1 MEKKKQMTE
10 ESLLGAINKKI
21 LLGDGAMGTM
31 LQDMGISACPDSLNL
46 DEKQIEKVIGIHLG
60 YLRAGSDII
69 QTNTFGAN
77 PVKLK
82 SCKLEKDIEEINKN
96 AVLAVKEA
104 FKRYTK
110 QENGEKI
117 FIAGDIGPLG
127 KLLEPAG
134 NIGYGQAVE
143 LFSKQIEALMEG
155 IDFILIETI
164 MDINEASAAIEA
176 VKNVDK
182 NIPIACTLTFG
193 ENAVTMMGTKASN
206 ATKIL
211 QERGADIVGANCSL
225 GSKLMLKIIREM
237 RESDPE
243 ARLMFQP
250 NAGMPVLENGKT
262 TYKESEDIM
271 AENIKE
277 YLQYKPSIIG
287 ACCGSTPAHIKKI
300 ASLISPQ

>member
-1 MEKKKQMTE
+1 METKKQMTE
-10 ESLLGAINKKI
+10 ESLLGTINKKI

-46 DEKQIEKVIGIHLG
+46 KEKQIEKVIGIHLG
-60 YLRAGSDII
+60 YLGAGSDII

-82 SCKLEKDIEEINKN
+82 SCKLENDIEEINKN
-96 AVLAVKEA
+96 AVKAVKEA
-104 FKRYTK
+104 IKKYTK
-110 QENGEKI
+110 EGNRKKI

-134 NIGYGQAVE
+134 NIGYRQAVE
-143 LFSKQIEALMEG
+143 LFSKQVETLIG
-155 IDFILIETI
+155 DIDFILIETI

-176 VKNVDK
+176 AKNVDK
-182 NIPIACTLTFG
+182 DIPIACTLTFG
-193 ENAVTMMGTKASN
+193 ENAVTMMGTKAVD
-206 ATKIL
+206 ATKSL
-211 QERGADIVGANCSL
+211 QEKGADIVGANCSL
-225 GSKLMLKIIREM
+225 GSKLMLKVVRKM

-271 AENIKE
+271 AENIRE

-300 ASLISPQ
+300 ASLISPR